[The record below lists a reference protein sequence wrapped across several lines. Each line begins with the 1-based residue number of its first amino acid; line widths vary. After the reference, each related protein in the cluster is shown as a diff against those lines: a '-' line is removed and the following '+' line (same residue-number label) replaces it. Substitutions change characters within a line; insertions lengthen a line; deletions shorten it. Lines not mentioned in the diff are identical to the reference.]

1 MLILLPPSEGKTRPE
16 SGPPLDLEALSFPR
30 LSPVRAQLLRTLVK
44 LCNGNPQRAI
54 AVLGLGTTQVD
65 SITVNANLIEEPAAR
80 ADAIYTGVLFSELDL
95 PSLDPETRERAD
107 QSLAIAS
114 ALFGLLRPSD
124 LIPAYRLS
132 GTVSLPRLGTVA
144 GRWRAPLPRVMQE
157 LTGDGLLVDLRSGT
171 YTALGKPPPE
181 LAPRT
186 ATMRVLHE
194 HQGVRKVVS
203 HFNKATKGRVVRGL
217 LESGAD
223 PRTIDELQ
231 SVLSDLGWTV
241 EREGQ
246 RLDVV
251 VAEVQPGRVVSPA
264 RR

>member
-16 SGPPLDLEALSFPR
+16 IGAPLDLDALSFGR
-30 LSPVRAQLLRTLVK
+30 LTPVRAQLLRTLVK
-44 LCNGNPQRAI
+44 LCNGNPKRAME
-54 AVLGLGTTQVD
+54 VLGLGTTQAD
-65 SITVNANLIEEPAAR
+65 AIAINAVLPEEPTAR

-95 PSLDPETRERAD
+95 PSLDEASRKRAD
-107 QSLAIAS
+107 ESLAIAS
-114 ALFGLLRPSD
+114 ALFGLLRPDD

-132 GTVSLPRLGTVA
+132 GNVTLPRLGTVA
-144 GRWRAPLPRVMQE
+144 GRWRTPLPRVMHE
-157 LTGDGLLVDLRSGT
+157 LAGDGLLVDLRSGT

-203 HFNKATKGRVVRGL
+203 HFNKATKGRMVREL
-217 LESGAD
+217 LECDARPAD
-223 PRTIDELQ
+223 VGELRDA
-231 SVLSDLGWTV
+231 LGDLGWTV
-241 EREGQ
+241 ERDGN

-251 VAEVQPGRVVSPA
+251 VASL
-264 RR
+264 